1 VGKDRHPV
9 TPAIRALRAAKVDFV
24 PRLYEYVEKG
34 GTRHSSAEIGMPEHA
49 VIKTIVLQTDEGE
62 VLLVLMHGDR
72 KVSTKQLARH
82 LGVKSI
88 EPCTPEMANK
98 HTGYIVGGTSP
109 FGTRRNL
116 PVYMQA
122 SIIDLDRIAINGG
135 KRGFLVELDPAD
147 IGKVVDVTPVD
158 VAVD

>member
-1 VGKDRHPV
+1 M
-9 TPAIRALRAAKVDFV
+9 TPAIRALRAAKVEFV
-24 PRLYEYVEKG
+24 PRLYDYVDKG

-82 LGVKSI
+82 LGVKTV
-88 EPCTPEMANK
+88 EPCTPEVANK
-98 HTGYIVGGTSP
+98 HTGYLVGGTSP
-109 FGTRRNL
+109 FGTRREL
-116 PVYMQA
+116 PVYMQD
-122 SIIDLDRIAINGG
+122 SIATLERIAINGG
-135 KRGFLVELDPAD
+135 KRGFLVEMNPAD
-147 IGKVVDVTPVD
+147 IAKVLDAKPVD